1 MTYTIWK
8 IIGCISE
15 QIYNEMKDPKA
26 FNIEHIKGSIF
37 KKIGQTV
44 LLVSILKEFTGL
56 L

>member
-1 MTYTIWK
+1 MNYKIRK
-8 IIGCISE
+8 IIGCTSE

-37 KKIGQTV
+37 KKRGQTV